1 MSYITA
7 TVAMRN
13 QPDRLSG
20 DDRQRISGVNRVAL
34 GTVGVLVLLL
44 VVAVVVT
51 HLRPSRIAEPA
62 PTATTGAA
70 TTSPSSTATPSPTST
85 TTVDPV
91 SGGDVTGTPAA
102 GAATAAG
109 RFVDAWLS
117 RGTPAERRKLLTP
130 VTVPALLTGLGQT
143 DPTVLPRAR
152 RDGFARLQSGSP
164 VAAIYR
170 VALTDGN
177 AVLVDMV
184 LDGDSSWKAT
194 AIQPAPA
201 G

>member
-1 MSYITA
+1 
-7 TVAMRN
+7 MRN
-13 QPDRLSG
+13 QPDRFSV
-20 DDRQRISGVNRVAL
+20 DDRRRVSGVNRVAL
-34 GTVGVLVLLL
+34 GIVGVLVLLL

-51 HLRPSRIAEPA
+51 HVRPSRIAQPA
-62 PTATTGAA
+62 PTVTTTTV
-70 TTSPSSTATPSPTST
+70 TTSPSSTAAPSPTST

-102 GAATAAG
+102 GAVTATG

-117 RGTPAERRKLLTP
+117 RGTPAQRQRLLTP
-130 VTVPALLTGLGQT
+130 VTVPGLLTGLVQT
-143 DPTVLPRAR
+143 DPAVLPRAR

-164 VAAIYR
+164 LAAIYR
-170 VALTDGN
+170 VGLTDGN

-201 G
+201 E

>member
-1 MSYITA
+1 
-7 TVAMRN
+7 MRN
-13 QPDRLSG
+13 QPDRFSVDDQHRLSV
-20 DDRQRISGVNRVAL
+20 VNRVAL
-34 GTVGVLVLLL
+34 GAIGVLILLL
-44 VVAVVVT
+44 AVAVVVT
-51 HLRPSRIAEPA
+51 HLRP
-62 PTATTGAA
+62 TATAQRGPAVGSGIA
-70 TTSPSSTATPSPTST
+70 TTSPSSAGSPSPTST
-85 TTVDPV
+85 PTVDPV

-102 GAATAAG
+102 GAVTATG

-117 RGTPAERRKLLTP
+117 RGTPAERRRVLTP
-130 VTVPALLTGLGQT
+130 VTVPALLGGLVQT
-143 DPTVLPRAR
+143 DPTLLPRGR

-164 VAAIYR
+164 AAAIYR

-184 LDGDSSWKAT
+184 LDGDGSWKAT

>member
-1 MSYITA
+1 
-7 TVAMRN
+7 MRN
-13 QPDRLSG
+13 QPDRFSFDDQHRLS
-20 DDRQRISGVNRVAL
+20 RVNRVAL
-34 GTVGVLVLLL
+34 GTVGVLIVLL

-51 HLRPSRIAEPA
+51 HLRPTVTAQPA
-62 PTATTGAA
+62 PTASTGIS
-70 TTSPSSTATPSPTST
+70 TSSPSSAGSPAPTST
-85 TTVDPV
+85 PTVDPV

-102 GAATAAG
+102 GAVTATG

-117 RGTPAERRKLLTP
+117 RGTPAQRRRVLTP
-130 VTVPALLTGLGQT
+130 VTVPALLTGLVQT
-143 DPTVLPRAR
+143 DPTLLPQGR

-164 VAAIYR
+164 SAAIYR

-184 LDGDSSWKAT
+184 LDGDGSWKAT